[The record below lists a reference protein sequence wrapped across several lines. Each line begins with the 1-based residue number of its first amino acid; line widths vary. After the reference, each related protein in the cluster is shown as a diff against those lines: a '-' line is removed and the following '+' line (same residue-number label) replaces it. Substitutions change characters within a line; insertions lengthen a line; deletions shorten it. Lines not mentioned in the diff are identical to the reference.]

1 MNILL
6 YLLLCILL
14 MSRLRRSALEHSD
27 ESDLQWRAV
36 MASYQ
41 AAQEKI
47 DRITAVVQKRIAQ
60 LPRGSAELRIC
71 REALAKKI
79 RCRSYVYNII

>member
-1 MNILL
+1 
-6 YLLLCILL
+6 
-14 MSRLRRSALEHSD
+14 
-27 ESDLQWRAV
+27 

-60 LPRGSAELRIC
+60 RPRGAAELRIC
-71 REALAKKI
+71 REAPAKKI
-79 RCRSYVYNII
+79 RCISYNIHKGSVLVYIYNTLVYYIHVYDE